1 MAQSWK
7 DRIAALYRQ
16 SYLRLYR
23 VAYRLTGSMET
34 AEELTQDTFLWA
46 LLHGEELMTHP
57 KPEAWLMRTLTNLV
71 RNENRRLASTEISLE
86 TLIPRPT
93 PEEDR
98 GLVELLPAQLVEE
111 DRKVL
116 ILRFEQ
122 RLDYREI
129 ADRLGIS
136 ETGCRSR
143 VFRALER
150 CRKLLGGNDPLT

>member
-57 KPEAWLMRTLTNLV
+57 KPEAWLVRTLTNLV

-86 TLIPRPT
+86 TLIPIPT

>member
-1 MAQSWK
+1 MAQTWK
-7 DRIAALYRQ
+7 DWIAALYRQ

-86 TLIPRPT
+86 TLIPIPT

>member
-7 DRIAALYRQ
+7 DWIAALYRQ

-71 RNENRRLASTEISLE
+71 RNEIRRLASTEISLE
-86 TLIPRPT
+86 TLIPIPT

-136 ETGCRSR
+136 ETGSRSR

-150 CRKLLGGNDPLT
+150 CKKLLGGNDPLT

>member
-7 DRIAALYRQ
+7 DWIAALYRQ

-71 RNENRRLASTEISLE
+71 RNEIRRLASTEISLE
-86 TLIPRPT
+86 TLIPIPT

-98 GLVELLPAQLVEE
+98 GLVELLPAQLAEE

-150 CRKLLGGNDPLT
+150 CRKLLSGNDPPT

>member
-86 TLIPRPT
+86 TLITRPT

-98 GLVELLPAQLVEE
+98 VLVELLLGQMAEE
-111 DRKVL
+111 DRKL
-116 ILRFEQ
+116 QILRFVQ

>member
-86 TLIPRPT
+86 TLIPIPT

-98 GLVELLPAQLVEE
+98 VLVELLPAQLVEE

>member
-7 DRIAALYRQ
+7 DWIAALYRQ

-71 RNENRRLASTEISLE
+71 RNEIRRLASTEISLE
-86 TLIPRPT
+86 TLIPIPT

-150 CRKLLGGNDPLT
+150 CRRLLGST

>member
-1 MAQSWK
+1 
-7 DRIAALYRQ
+7 
-16 SYLRLYR
+16 
-23 VAYRLTGSMET
+23 MET

-71 RNENRRLASTEISLE
+71 RNEIRRLASTEISLE
-86 TLIPRPT
+86 TLIPIPT

-150 CRKLLGGNDPLT
+150 CRRLLGST

>member
-86 TLIPRPT
+86 TLIPIPT